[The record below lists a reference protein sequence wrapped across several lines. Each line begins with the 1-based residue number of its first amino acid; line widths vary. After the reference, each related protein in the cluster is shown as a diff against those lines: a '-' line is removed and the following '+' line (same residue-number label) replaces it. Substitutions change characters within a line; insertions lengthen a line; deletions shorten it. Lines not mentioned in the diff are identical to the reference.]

1 MTHTHCETQI
11 NSNQPPLST
20 KLWIYTNYDCNLQ
33 CSYCVAESH
42 PGAPRRAIHLNTVK
56 RIIDEAVELGFESLY
71 LTGGEP
77 FILPD
82 IFEMLAYSSD
92 KLPTTILTNAM
103 LFSDKRLKRLAE
115 INNERL
121 VIQVSLDGSRPEH
134 HDPFRGP
141 RSWQKTIEGT
151 QKLLESGFRI
161 RLSTT
166 ETPANTEFMDDICDF
181 CRLLGVSD
189 DDHIIRPLAKRGFSG
204 EGKEVGKHNLIPEMT
219 INVQGVYWHPL
230 STDPDLLV
238 RTEIFPLADAYAQI
252 KMELAEVSGSQESGM
267 EEFQ

>member
-1 MTHTHCETQI
+1 MTKSHSPKQLNTDP
-11 NSNQPPLST
+11 PPLST

-33 CSYCVAESH
+33 CAYCVAESH
-42 PGAPRRAIHLNTVK
+42 PRAPRRAIHFNTAK
-56 RIIDEAVELGFESLY
+56 RIIDEAVELGFESIY

-77 FILPD
+77 FILDD
-82 IFEMLAYSSD
+82 IYEILAYSSD

-103 LFSDKRLKRLAE
+103 LFSDKRLKKLIK

-121 VIQVSLDGSRPEH
+121 FIQVSLDGSRPEH

-141 RSWQKTIEGT
+141 GSWQKTVDGIH
-151 QKLLESGFRI
+151 KLLELGFRI

-166 ETPANTEFMDDICDF
+166 ETPSNTEYLDEICDF
-181 CRLLGVSD
+181 RRSLGISD

-204 EGKEVGKHNLIPEMT
+204 EGMEVGKHNLIPEMT
-219 INVQGVYWHPL
+219 INAQGVYWHPL

-238 RTEIFPLADAYAQI
+238 RTEIFP
-252 KMELAEVSGSQESGM
+252 SG
-267 EEFQ
+267 